1 MVITET
7 IQKTMQ
13 RAQED
18 IQKNAKEYRQQYAEK
33 MGNSQRDSYEQ
44 VGEGEFY
51 CFTYDK
57 NLVQN
62 AMRQGMRGDYLC
74 EMQNCQKEYAKG
86 VYTQGCSRDFLTDIT
101 RNVYAYAKVYQ
112 DIVNG
117 HADGSRKRYQYDR
130 ELGKMREM
138 TMEEELSL
146 LDQDYEQLAS
156 LETFAMISQMHAQE
170 TLNYYNKPAIP
181 TQYDKD
187 QIKAYIEDSSS
198 AMKNCFLRKYDENP
212 SQTVRDLKS
221 IAMEILS
228 VNKGMF
234 EYCTALKAQIQYI
247 GRDAGGR

>member
-1 MVITET
+1 
-7 IQKTMQ
+7 MQ